1 MEKITVIIPV
11 YNAASFLERSVNSV
25 INQTFAN
32 WELILVDDGS
42 KDRSGQICDEF
53 AQRDNRVCVIHQ
65 ENAGAGAA
73 RNAGIEIAKGEY
85 IIFVDSDDM
94 IEPDYMELLSKHNE
108 DLVFIDVDRVDEQ
121 GKVLGKEYLSKYKG
135 LKKDEILRSQMTGRV
150 AWGGVRKCVKRE
162 LLTKNNIWY
171 SNHKIGEEAIYS
183 YLVLRFAQTV
193 GFIEKPVYH
202 YLQHGDSLSNSVVD
216 DPWGDV
222 ALALRDKAIE
232 VGDYSEYGNTINAF
246 IETAAIVSVYKMAQH
261 YPYNV
266 FRQKAKERWS
276 QMQIDKDVSLDKE
289 HQSRSIRL
297 FGTLVTAN
305 LWVLA
310 WAAGKLRGR

>member
-1 MEKITVIIPV
+1 MEKISVIIPV
-11 YNAASFLERSVNSV
+11 YNSASFLERSVNSV

-150 AWGGVRKCVKRE
+150 AWGG
-162 LLTKNNIWY
+162 
-171 SNHKIGEEAIYS
+171 
-183 YLVLRFAQTV
+183 
-193 GFIEKPVYH
+193 
-202 YLQHGDSLSNSVVD
+202 
-216 DPWGDV
+216 
-222 ALALRDKAIE
+222 
-232 VGDYSEYGNTINAF
+232 
-246 IETAAIVSVYKMAQH
+246 
-261 YPYNV
+261 
-266 FRQKAKERWS
+266 
-276 QMQIDKDVSLDKE
+276 
-289 HQSRSIRL
+289 
-297 FGTLVTAN
+297 
-305 LWVLA
+305 
-310 WAAGKLRGR
+310 GKKVC

>member
-1 MEKITVIIPV
+1 MP
-11 YNAASFLERSVNSV
+11 
-25 INQTFAN
+25 
-32 WELILVDDGS
+32 
-42 KDRSGQICDEF
+42 
-53 AQRDNRVCVIHQ
+53 
-65 ENAGAGAA
+65 
-73 RNAGIEIAKGEY
+73 
-85 IIFVDSDDM
+85 
-94 IEPDYMELLSKHNE
+94 
-108 DLVFIDVDRVDEQ
+108 
-121 GKVLGKEYLSKYKG
+121 
-135 LKKDEILRSQMTGRV
+135 
-150 AWGGVRKCVKRE
+150 GGVRKCVKRE

-183 YLVLRFAQTV
+183 YLVLRFAKTV

-202 YLQHGDSLSNSVVD
+202 YLQHEDSLSNSVVD

-276 QMQIDKDVSLDKE
+276 QMQMQIDKDVPIDKE
-289 HQSRSIRL
+289 HQSRSICL
-297 FGTLVTAN
+297 YGTLVKSN
-305 LWVLA
+305 LLPLA
-310 WAAGKLRGR
+310 WALGKVRGC

>member
-1 MEKITVIIPV
+1 MLSIIVPV
-11 YNAASFLERSVNSV
+11 YNAENYLHNSLDCILKQTYRDFEVVLVN
-25 INQTFAN
+25 
-32 WELILVDDGS
+32 DGS
-42 KDRSGQICDEF
+42 TDKSGQICDVF
-53 AQRDNRVCVIHQ
+53 AQRDSRVHVIHQ
-65 ENAGAGAA
+65 KNAGAGAA
-73 RNAGIEIAKGEY
+73 RNAGIKIAKGEY
-85 IIFVDSDDM
+85 IVFVDSDDM
-94 IEPDYMELLSKHNE
+94 VEADYMELLSKHNE

-162 LLTKNNIWY
+162 LLIKNNIWY

-183 YLVLRFAQTV
+183 YLVLKFAQTV

-232 VGDYSEYGNTINAF
+232 VGDYSEYGNTVNAF

-276 QMQIDKDVSLDKE
+276 QMQTQIDKKVPIDTG
-289 HQSRSIRL
+289 HQSRSICL
-297 FGTLVTAN
+297 YGTLVKTN
-305 LWVLA
+305 LWSLA
-310 WAAGKLRGR
+310 WALGKVRGR